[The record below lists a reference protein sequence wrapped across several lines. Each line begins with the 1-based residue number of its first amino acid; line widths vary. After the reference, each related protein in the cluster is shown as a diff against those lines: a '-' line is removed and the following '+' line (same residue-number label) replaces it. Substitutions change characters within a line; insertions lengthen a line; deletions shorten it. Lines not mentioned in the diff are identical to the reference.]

1 MASGRDIL
9 EALRKRLKIPST
21 DGALATWL
29 GLKLNQLNY
38 IKAQDDVS
46 ASRIAT
52 VIANAEQA
60 ALGRAQSGAVRTIV
74 EFFPIEAALN
84 TRGGVK
90 QELFDV
96 KVDGI
101 DHPYRLGLRTELQ
114 AKYGVY
120 LFYDSRGRALYA
132 GKAKQQNLWK
142 EMKDTFNRDRGSVQ
156 KLARVQHPVK
166 RMPFR
171 PSEEKRRQILERA
184 VPLAELAHYF
194 SAYETSKEMTD
205 GLEAFLIRAF
215 PNDLLN
221 KRKESISRTPSKPG
235 RKTPKQGPG

>member
-9 EALRKRLKIPST
+9 HALRKRLKTPST

-38 IKAQDDVS
+38 IKVQDDVS
-46 ASRIAT
+46 ASRIAA
-52 VIANAEQA
+52 VIANAEEA
-60 ALGRAQSGAVRTIV
+60 AVARAQSGAVRTIV

-84 TRGGVK
+84 ARGGVK

-96 KVDGI
+96 KVGGV
-101 DHPYRLGLRTELQ
+101 DHPYRMGLREELQ
-114 AKYGVY
+114 GKYGVY

-132 GKAKQQNLWK
+132 GKAKQQSLWK

-156 KLARVQHPVK
+156 KLARVNHPVK

-194 SAYETSKEMTD
+194 SAYETSKDMTD
-205 GLEAFLIRAF
+205 SLEAFLIRAF

-221 KRKESISRTPSKPG
+221 KRKENISRTTAKTG
-235 RKTPKQGPG
+235 RKASEKRTG

>member
-9 EALRKRLKIPST
+9 DALRKRLDTPST

-38 IKAQDDVS
+38 IKALDDVG
-46 ASRIAT
+46 ASRIAA
-52 VIANAEQA
+52 VIANAEEA
-60 ALGRAQSGAVRTIV
+60 AVARAQSGAVRTIV
-74 EFFPIEAALN
+74 EFFPIKAALN
-84 TRGGVK
+84 ARGGVK

-96 KVDGI
+96 NVGGI
-101 DHPYRLGLRTELQ
+101 DHPYRLGLRKELQ
-114 AKYGVY
+114 SKYGVY

-156 KLARVQHPVK
+156 KLARVNHPIK
-166 RMPFR
+166 RVPFR
-171 PSEEKRRQILERA
+171 PSEEKRRQIVERA
-184 VPLAELAHYF
+184 VPLAEIAHYF

-221 KRKESISRTPSKPG
+221 KRKENISRAPE
-235 RKTPKQGPG
+235 KTKAKSNGKS